1 MLVLY
6 QNYKISIIYMM
17 IIRRNADNIILNKDS
32 KKTDFFPNL
41 LNLFSEK
48 GSTYV
53 LNVDASM

>member
-1 MLVLY
+1 
-6 QNYKISIIYMM
+6 MM

-32 KKTDFFPNL
+32 KKTDFFPDL

-53 LNVDASM
+53 HKCRCEMKHLLIFYIKTPVS

>member
-1 MLVLY
+1 
-6 QNYKISIIYMM
+6 MM

-32 KKTDFFPNL
+32 KKTGFFPDL

>member
-1 MLVLY
+1 
-6 QNYKISIIYMM
+6 MM

-32 KKTDFFPNL
+32 KKTDFFPDL

-53 LNVDASM
+53 HKCRCEAKILLIYLYKKL